1 MKRLTSLLIIMSLGL
16 LAAFSAYSQGIMSI
30 QVKET
35 PLRSSPNF
43 LGKVIA
49 QIGYTEQVE
58 VISEKA
64 GWSEVNVVSS
74 GQNGWIHTSALTS
87 KTIILDPGVDDIERA
102 ASSDEIALAGK
113 GFGPEVEAQYK
124 ADNSGVN
131 YTVVDKMEK
140 VVVSEDKMAKFLE
153 AGGMSPEEGGAE

>member
-1 MKRLTSLLIIMSLGL
+1 MKRQTVSALIISFAL
-16 LAAFSAYSQGIMSI
+16 LAAFTAYGQGIMSV

-49 QIGYTEQVE
+49 QIAYTEQVE

-64 GWSEVNVVSS
+64 GWSEVNVISS
-74 GQNGWIHTSALTS
+74 GQNGWIHTSALTT
-87 KTIILDPGVDDIERA
+87 KTIILDPGADDIERA

-124 ADNSGVN
+124 QDNSDVN
-131 YTVVDKMEK
+131 YVVVDKMEK
-140 VVVSEDKMAKFLE
+140 VVVSEERMVKFLE
-153 AGGMSPEEGGAE
+153 AAGISPKEGGAE